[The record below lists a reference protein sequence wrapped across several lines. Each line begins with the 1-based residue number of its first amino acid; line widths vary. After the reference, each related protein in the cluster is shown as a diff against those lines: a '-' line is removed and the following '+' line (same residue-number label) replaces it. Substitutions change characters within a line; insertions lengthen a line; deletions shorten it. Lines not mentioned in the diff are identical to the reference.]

1 MTDMWV
7 SEYEFG
13 FALYRLFQTTHDGH
27 FVYVPDIIGEIFN
40 FARPISL
47 VSVST
52 DGESVPEIYA
62 YPDILASVGN
72 ATFTPSAITGID
84 GQDAVEYLLNWS
96 QYGSLQDRDALWNNV
111 FYSIA
116 ATALGPT
123 GSGPGTFAGAGRGR
137 WVYPGATTT
146 LNFANGSTVTLNN
159 FARVLANF
167 NGVSSGDDLYQKYFA
182 VPEEALRPPSPAVSP
197 TISSTASAVPA
208 ATTTPAPGFPPP
220 VIRQSNNLNSGYFL
234 EGEGF
239 EDVAVLSVQS
249 FVGTD
254 TAEKEFQSVNQQ
266 FIAQA
271 KAAGKTKLI
280 IDVSAN
286 GGGTILQGYD
296 LFRQLFPSI
305 QEVGLQ
311 RFRAFEATD
320 LVGQEISEEVAGYPR
335 SLDLANETILDVIG
349 SPFNYRSDMTEDATP
364 FPSWPAKFGP
374 HEFNGDDFTSLFRWN
389 LTDPISNILN
399 SGGIVVTGYLNRTNF
414 TQPFARENVVVL
426 TDGYCA
432 STCTIFSQFMRDQ
445 ADVKYFA
452 IGGRPNPDPMQAV
465 GGVKG
470 TNNIGWTSVYNYVE
484 IALQFGASTATS
496 LSRYLTLPLR
506 RESSGVAANV
516 NLRDGLRPGDATQV
530 PLQFIYEPSDCRL
543 FYTPEMTLDISESW
557 RAVAS
562 IAWGNGTCVSGDE
575 AVYRRTMKRSIGRP
589 SGAKK
594 SLPRLRKRAVADIE
608 ALMDSM
614 NIATDT
620 TGMQGDGLM
629 LP

>member
-1 MTDMWV
+1 M
-7 SEYEFG
+7 
-13 FALYRLFQTTHDGH
+13 
-27 FVYVPDIIGEIFN
+27 PDVVGEVFN

-62 YPDILASVGN
+62 YPDVLASVTN
-72 ATFTPSAITGID
+72 ATFTPSAITQID

-137 WVYPGATTT
+137 WIYPGPTTT
-146 LNFANGSTVTLNN
+146 LTFANGTSITLNN
-159 FARVLANF
+159 FARVLASF
-167 NGVSSGDDLYQKYFA
+167 NGVTNGEDLYQKYFS
-182 VPEEALRPPSPAVSP
+182 VSEEALQPAS
-197 TISSTASAVPA
+197 PA
-208 ATTTPAPGFPPP
+208 ATSSSSSVSATAAATPTPAPGFPPP

-254 TAEKEFQSVNQQ
+254 TAEKEFQFVNQE
-266 FIAQA
+266 FISRA

-311 RFRAFEATD
+311 RIRAFEATD
-320 LVGQEISEEVAGYPR
+320 LVGQEISEEVAPYPR
-335 SLDLANETILDVIG
+335 SLDVGNETIQDVID
-349 SPFNYRSDMTEDATP
+349 SPFNYRSDMTEDAQP

-374 HEFNGDDFTSLFRWN
+374 HEFNGDNFTSLFRWN
-389 LTDPISNILN
+389 LTDPVSNILD

-432 STCTIFSQFMRDQ
+432 STCTIFSGFMRDQ
-445 ADVKYFA
+445 AGVKYFA
-452 IGGRPNPDPMQAV
+452 IGGRPNLNLMQAI

-470 TNNIGWTSVYNYVE
+470 TNNIGWTSVKAYVD
-484 IALQFGASTATS
+484 IALSFGASTATS
-496 LSRYLTLPLR
+496 LSNYITLPLR

-516 NLRDGLRPGDATQV
+516 NLRDGLKPGDATQTAT
-530 PLQFIYEPSDCRL
+530 QFIYEPSDCRL
-543 FYTPEMTLDISESW
+543 FYTPEMTVDISESW

-562 IAWGNGTCVSGDE
+562 IAWGNGTCISGDE
-575 AVYRRTMKRSIGRP
+575 AVYQKTKKRSAGRLP
-589 SGAKK
+589 GQKK
-594 SLPRLRKRAVADIE
+594 GLPRMRKRALAEVE

-614 NIATDT
+614 SIATDAR
-620 TGMQGDGLM
+620 GLQGDGLM